1 MGIPPAR
8 PALPRRRFL
17 TGLGATALALG
28 AGTGLAGCGSNTGRP
43 SGGAASSAPAGTSDG
58 PRPAVSQWYHEYGE
72 DGVEAAV
79 KRYAAAYEQ
88 ASVSVRWNPGD
99 YDKLASA
106 SLLTADVPDVFEYG
120 NGPTLDMIRAGQV
133 LDLTD
138 VVGDAASQFSKP
150 VLDAMSWEGRIYA
163 VPQTVDMQLLFY
175 RRSVLEKAG
184 VAPPTTLAELT
195 AAAKAVT
202 TKDMGGFFAGN
213 DGGVATLASMLVWA
227 AGKEQLN
234 AGSSGIGFD
243 DADGYAAFAAYR
255 DLATSG
261 GLVRSAS
268 ADWFDAAPLT
278 NGETAMQWTGLWT
291 LPDVQDKLGDD
302 FGVVPFPAVGANGR
316 PAVPFGSYGSIV
328 AAKGKDPDAAK
339 AFVRWLWVENEADQ
353 VDFSNSYGTHIP
365 AKPALVPQATKI
377 ATGAGAEAARF
388 VNELGHAPS
397 KLWTPA
403 TSNALTAALTRVVT
417 KNADPRTEI
426 GQVAATA
433 RTEIARAK
441 G

>member
-1 MGIPPAR
+1 MGIP

-17 TGLGATALALG
+17 SGLGASALAVGLG
-28 AGTGLAGCGSNTGRP
+28 SGLAGCGSNNGRP
-43 SGGAASSAPAGTSDG
+43 SSDTSASGAASASGGPKPAL
-58 PRPAVSQWYHEYGE
+58 SQWYHEYGE

-79 KRYAAAYEQ
+79 KRYAAAYDR
-88 ASVSVRWNPGD
+88 ASITVRWNPGD

-106 SLLTADVPDVFEYG
+106 SLLTANVPDVFEYG

-133 LDLTD
+133 VDLTD
-138 VVGDAASQFSKP
+138 TVGDAASQFSKP
-150 VLDAMSWEGRIYA
+150 VLDAMTWEGRIYA
-163 VPQTVDMQLLFY
+163 IPQTVDMQLLFY
-175 RRSVLEKAG
+175 RKSVLAKAG

-213 DGGVATLASMLVWA
+213 DGGVATLAQMLVWS

-234 AGSSGIGFD
+234 ADSSGIGFD

-302 FGVVPFPAVGANGR
+302 FGVLPFPSVGANGR
-316 PAVPFGSYGSIV
+316 PSVPFGSYGAIV
-328 AAKGKDPDAAK
+328 TAKGKDPDAAK
-339 AFVRWLWVENEADQ
+339 AFVRWLWVEQEADQ
-353 VDFSNSYGTHIP
+353 VDFSNSYGVHIP
-365 AKPALVPQATKI
+365 AKPSLVPQATKI
-377 ATGAGAEAARF
+377 ATGPGAEAATF

-426 GQVAATA
+426 GRVAATA
-433 RTEIARAK
+433 KTEIARAK

>member
-1 MGIPPAR
+1 MGIP

-17 TGLGATALALG
+17 SGLGASALAVG
-28 AGTGLAGCGSNTGRP
+28 VGSGLAGCGGNTGRP
-43 SGGAASSAPAGTSDG
+43 GADASSSGSGGASGGA
-58 PRPAVSQWYHEYGE
+58 RPALAQWYHEYGE

-79 KRYAAAYEQ
+79 KRYAAAYDQ
-88 ASVSVRWNPGD
+88 ATVSVRWNPGD

-106 SLLTADVPDVFEYG
+106 ALLTGDVPDVFEYA

-150 VLDAMSWEGRIYA
+150 VLDAQTWDGKLYGI
-163 VPQTVDMQLLFY
+163 PQTVDMQLLFY
-175 RRSVLEKAG
+175 RKSVLEKAG

-195 AAAKAVT
+195 AAAQAVT

-213 DGGVATLASMLVWA
+213 DGGVSTLAQMLVWSS
-227 AGKEQLN
+227 GQELVN
-234 AGSSGIGFD
+234 ADQTGIGFD

-268 ADWFDAAPLT
+268 ADWFDAGPLT

-291 LPDVQDKLGDD
+291 LTDVQDKLGDD
-302 FGVVPFPAVGANGR
+302 FGVVPFPAIGANGR
-316 PAVPFGSYGSIV
+316 PSVPFGAYGSCV
-328 AAKGKDPDAAK
+328 AAKGQDPQAAA
-339 AFVRWLWVENEADQ
+339 AFAKWLWVDQEADQ
-353 VDFSNSYGTHIP
+353 VDFANAYGTHIP
-365 AKPALVPQATKI
+365 AKPALAPQASKI
-377 ATGAGAEAARF
+377 ATGPGADAARF
-388 VNELGHAPS
+388 VDELGHAPS

-403 TSNALTAALTRVVT
+403 TSNALVSALTRVVT

-426 GQVAATA
+426 ARVAATA
-433 RTEIARAK
+433 KTEIARAK

>member
-1 MGIPPAR
+1 MGIP

-17 TGLGATALALG
+17 SGLGASALAVGLG
-28 AGTGLAGCGSNTGRP
+28 SGLVGCGSNSGRP
-43 SGGAASSAPAGTSDG
+43 PAGASSSGASSASGGPKPAL
-58 PRPAVSQWYHEYGE
+58 SQWYHEYGE

-79 KRYAAAYEQ
+79 KRYAAAYDQ

-106 SLLTADVPDVFEYG
+106 SLLTANVPDVFEYA

-133 LDLTD
+133 VDLTD
-138 VVGDAASQFSKP
+138 VVGDAAAQFSKP
-150 VLDAMSWEGRIYA
+150 VLAATSWEGRIWGI
-163 VPQTVDMQLLFY
+163 PQTVDMQMLYY
-175 RRSVLEKAG
+175 RKSVLAKAG

-195 AAAKAVT
+195 TAAKAVA

-213 DGGVATLASMLVWA
+213 DGGIATLAQMLVWS
-227 AGKEQLN
+227 AGLEQLD
-234 AGSSGIGFD
+234 ADSTGIGFD
-243 DADGYAAFAAYR
+243 NADGYAAFAAYR

-261 GLVRSAS
+261 GLLRSAS

-302 FGVVPFPAVGANGR
+302 FGVLPFPAIGANGR
-316 PAVPFGSYGSIV
+316 QSVPFGAYASCV
-328 AAKGKDPDAAK
+328 AAKGKDPAAAS
-339 AFVRWLWVENEADQ
+339 AFARWLWVDQEADQ
-353 VDFSNSYGTHIP
+353 VDFSNAYGTHIP
-365 AKPALVPQATKI
+365 AKPALVGKADKL
-377 ATGAGAEAARF
+377 ATGPGAEAATF
-388 VNELGHAPS
+388 VDQLGHAPS

-403 TSNALTAALTRVVT
+403 TSNAFVAALTRVVT

-426 GQVAATA
+426 GRVAATA
-433 RTEIARAK
+433 KTEIARAK

>member
-1 MGIPPAR
+1 MGI
-8 PALPRRRFL
+8 PRRRFL
-17 TGLGATALALG
+17 SGLGASALAV
-28 AGTGLAGCGSNTGRP
+28 GLAGCGSNTGRTP
-43 SGGAASSAPAGTSDG
+43 ESSSSASGSAGPKPALG
-58 PRPAVSQWYHEYGE
+58 QWYHEYGE

-79 KRYAAAYEQ
+79 KRYAAAYDQ
-88 ASVSVRWNPGD
+88 AAVTVRWNPGD

-106 SLLTADVPDVFEYG
+106 SLLTANVPDVFEYG

-133 LDLTD
+133 VDLTD
-138 VVGDAASQFSKP
+138 VLGDAASQFSKP
-150 VLDAMSWEGRIYA
+150 VLDAMTWEGRVYGI
-163 VPQTVDMQLLFY
+163 PQTVDMQMLFY

-213 DGGVATLASMLVWA
+213 DGGVATLAQMLVWS
-227 AGKEQLN
+227 AGQEQLN
-234 AGSSGIGFD
+234 ADSTGIGFD
-243 DADGYAAFAAYR
+243 NADGYAAFAAYR
-255 DLATSG
+255 ELATSG

-268 ADWFDAAPLT
+268 ADWFDSGPLT

-302 FGVVPFPAVGANGR
+302 FGVLPFPSVGANGR
-316 PAVPFGSYGSIV
+316 PSVPFGSYGSIV

-339 AFVRWLWVENEADQ
+339 AFVRWLWVDKEADQ

-377 ATGAGAEAARF
+377 ATGPGAEAAKF

-426 GQVAATA
+426 GSVAATA
-433 RTEIARAK
+433 KTEIARAK